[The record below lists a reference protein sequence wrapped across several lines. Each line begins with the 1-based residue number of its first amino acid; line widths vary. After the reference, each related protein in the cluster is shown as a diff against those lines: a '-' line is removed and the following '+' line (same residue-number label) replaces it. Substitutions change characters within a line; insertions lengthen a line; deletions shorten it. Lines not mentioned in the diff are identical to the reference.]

1 MPKRGQ
7 MVKTATPEIIAD
19 YEKAKAVL
27 PEIPTVEVKEWDTKG
42 NTFAE
47 IWSNGTEMALLTE
60 DMKMVHPFVYCK
72 DFMTDVFWAIANNRN
87 TGIYGFTYSLNQANK
102 PDMNKLRIVVQNVDY
117 PAKSIPARAAAVQ
130 SFLNSAEEKL
140 GFKGRTR
147 TCLVENPQS
156 KAVPVVY
163 VESPKE
169 WRENIPLK
177 FSMFTMFIRMSF
189 DAGKAGEDV
198 LEALDRIIKE
208 GKARDVRWSKPAI
221 PLIKDIFEKGFE
233 TALSDFAKSVK
244 HKVYTNYTDVT
255 AVSTAHHMTGPY
267 ATYTGTSGG

>member
-1 MPKRGQ
+1 MKSNRKPQTMPKRGY
-7 MVKTATPEIIAD
+7 KAAAATPEIIED
-19 YEKAKAVL
+19 YAKAKAVL

-60 DMKMVHPFVYCK
+60 DMKMVHPYVFCK

-87 TGIYGFTYSLNQANK
+87 TSIYGFAYNLTQANK

-117 PAKSIPARAAAVQ
+117 KASSIPARAAAVQ
-130 SFLNSAEEKL
+130 SFLNSAESKL
-140 GFKGRTR
+140 GFKGRTK
-147 TCLVENPQS
+147 TYLVSNPENA
-156 KAVPVVY
+156 AVPVVY

-169 WRENIPLK
+169 WREDIPLK

-198 LEALDRIIKE
+198 LEALERIITE

-233 TALSDFAKSVK
+233 TALSDFAKRAK
-244 HKVYTNYTDVT
+244 HKVVWK
-255 AVSTAHHMTGPY
+255 
-267 ATYTGTSGG
+267 